1 MDEWNV
7 FSNGEE
13 PGIEHILGEPM
24 AEEELCD
31 CGDPIKSHDRLGC
44 MSKGCKCTKTLHQ
57 LTYLKE
63 KK

>member
-1 MDEWNV
+1 
-7 FSNGEE
+7 
-13 PGIEHILGEPM
+13 M